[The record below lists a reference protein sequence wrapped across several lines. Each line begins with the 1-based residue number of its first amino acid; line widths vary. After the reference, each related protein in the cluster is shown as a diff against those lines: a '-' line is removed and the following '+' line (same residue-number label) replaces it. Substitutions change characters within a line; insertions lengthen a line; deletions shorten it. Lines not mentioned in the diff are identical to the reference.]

1 MRAQGMR
8 REQLRSIFDN
18 IDVNNSGDLDL
29 EEFSRFRA
37 ANPDLWKLEDD
48 REQAQIDE
56 IPKSSSGVHLTM
68 DYIPGVV
75 EPIVSSLNETALMPV
90 NQVALLAVTS
100 VPVSQVALLAVT
112 SVPVS
117 QVALQAVTSG
127 AQRYLVCNGLEGDAS
142 QTAQLVIV
150 FSFICPCLYTS
161 LLTQGAAAASV
172 WRIVMC

>member
-56 IPKSSSGVHLTM
+56 TPKSSSGVHLTM

-90 NQVALLAVTS
+90 NQVALL
-100 VPVSQVALLAVT
+100 
-112 SVPVS
+112 
-117 QVALQAVTSG
+117 AVTSG

>member
-75 EPIVSSLNETALMPV
+75 EPIASSLNETALMPV

-100 VPVSQVALLAVT
+100 VPVSQVALL
-112 SVPVS
+112 
-117 QVALQAVTSG
+117 AVTSG